1 MKTTNQHLSDFVR
14 TALTDIQA
22 GPQFIQNADFYIKRS
37 VVNLQDQGMLPYLT
51 DVFVVRDKKGSVD
64 YGKQT
69 LEFVELPKDFAEIEL
84 FLVEG
89 RESHHYVPDV
99 HTLRSEAARSG
110 NACFAIDFADHGDR
124 TNRYGR
130 PVLFVYPFP
139 KDDQEVKI
147 KYMSNGTDIDLSQI
161 DSVYFEPVLNEVM
174 RIIGIRSPALEN
186 TEAYRRSTR
195 HKGPVGKRQ
204 ANSTF
209 PTTKPKYFANA
220 PARKRRTRTISTRF
234 SGLTYRNRDD
244 K

>member
-1 MKTTNQHLSDFVR
+1 MKTSNQHLSDFVR
-14 TALTDIQA
+14 TALSDIQA
-22 GPQFIQNADFYIKRS
+22 GPQFVKNVDFYIKRA

-51 DVFVVRDKKGSVD
+51 ESFVVRDKKGSVE

-69 LEFVELPKDFAEIEL
+69 LHYVELPKDFAEIEL
-84 FLVEG
+84 FLVQG
-89 RESHHYVPDV
+89 REQHQYVPDT
-99 HTLRSEAARSG
+99 HTLRESVASSG
-110 NACFAIDFADHGDR
+110 NACFTIDIADHTDR
-124 TNRYGR
+124 SKRYGR
-130 PVLFVYPFP
+130 PVLFAYPFP

-186 TEAYRRSTR
+186 REAYSRSTR

-204 ANSTF
+204 ANRTF